1 MGTTQEGYGVLRKK
15 QMLNTYLT
23 SSAGVLTRGITINQN
38 CKFKY
43 WFSKEKNQK
52 GALCPLLTQAQTF
65 VQHRE
70 MPFCGFLLCKS
81 GMTG

>member
-52 GALCPLLTQAQTF
+52 GALCPLLTQTQTF
-65 VQHRE
+65 VQHR
-70 MPFCGFLLCKS
+70 
-81 GMTG
+81 